1 MGIGRFVEYKET
13 RPLSFSREVRVNNTP
28 MMIRANSILG
38 MVSIISFMSQILCFS
53 SEKGV
58 AFLCSGVYF
67 LCFRCLL
74 RRNATPILTI
84 MLLIIRKT
92 LAL

>member
-38 MVSIISFMSQILCFS
+38 MVSIISFMLQI
-53 SEKGV
+53 
-58 AFLCSGVYF
+58 
-67 LCFRCLL
+67 
-74 RRNATPILTI
+74 
-84 MLLIIRKT
+84 
-92 LAL
+92 